1 MISNIYIALSSLYTK
16 IGKYY
21 YYNKYI
27 KKSYIIIIIMFNN
40 ILKSLL
46 VICQLLYTHSFLISN
61 GENFLFTKNERK
73 LGNILNLKA
82 RYANNISRR
91 HIVYL
96 SPVILNPKIVFADN
110 ENLQIKKIAVFG
122 ASGYTGG
129 DTIRNLLNRNK
140 EVIAFTRRE
149 MEIVDRAHMGRNTL
163 VIDDIKQKNRIKNI
177 VGDVMKPDTLKNILQ
192 GVDAVIY
199 CAASRPKVIAR
210 PIPGVDLNKKN
221 NINYVNK
228 SKYYELGDKL
238 DDYVSE
244 SNHVEDIGLKNI
256 VNEII
261 KNNVKKLVIVS
272 SICAKCQ
279 KNMKNEYENA
289 GEVTDK
295 GETTCEPCFNKQEGE
310 ELVKL
315 MYEKHPNL
323 SYTIVRPGMLSP
335 GEKRGVEEIE
345 FNQGLSKSGIIS
357 REDLSEVL
365 VESALTKTSD
375 TKSFEVYYK
384 DTAQPVDMY
393 KSLKKCKEMGKSVKE
408 CFFGEG
414 YEKKEDFTIDKLL
427 KNKVKG
433 TIFPSGNEVS
443 GNDYNKIFANLK
455 KDKKVNYDVNI
466 LGSNDII

>member
-1 MISNIYIALSSLYTK
+1 ML
-16 IGKYY
+16 
-21 YYNKYI
+21 
-27 KKSYIIIIIMFNN
+27 NN
-40 ILKSLL
+40 IVKGLL
-46 VICQLLYTHSFLISN
+46 VISEIFYVNSFLISK
-61 GENFLFTKNERK
+61 GEHIIFNKNQRK
-73 LGNILNLKA
+73 IGNILNIKA
-82 RYANNISRR
+82 RFSNNISRR
-91 HIVYL
+91 NIIYL
-96 SPVILNPKIVFADN
+96 SPVILNPKIVVADN
-110 ENLQIKKIAVFG
+110 DNLEIKKIAVFG

-149 MEIVDRAHMGRNTL
+149 MKIVDREHMGKNTL
-163 VIDDIKQKNRIKNI
+163 VIDDIKQKNKIKNI
-177 VGDVMKPDTLKNILQ
+177 VGDVMKPDTLKNILKD
-192 GVDAVIY
+192 VDAVIY
-199 CAASRPKVIAR
+199 CAASKPKVIAR
-210 PIPGVDLNKKN
+210 PIPGVDLNKSN
-221 NINYVNK
+221 NINYLNK
-228 SKYYELGDKL
+228 MKYYELGDKEN
-238 DDYVSE
+238 DYVEE
-244 SNHVEDIGLKNI
+244 SNHVEDIGLKNV

-261 KNNVKKLVIVS
+261 INNVKKLVIIS

-315 MYEKHPNL
+315 IYEKHPKL

-365 VESALTKTSD
+365 VECILTNKSNS
-375 TKSFEVYYK
+375 KSFEVYYK

-443 GNDYNKIFANLK
+443 GKNYNEILEKLK
-455 KDKKVNYDVNI
+455 KDEKVNYDVNI
-466 LGSNDII
+466 LGSNDIL